1 MVLHYLKGGS
11 EKKGDRLF
19 SRVCYDRKRGN
30 VFKPKEG
37 RFKLDVRKKFFI
49 SVMWHWNRLPREVV
63 DALEAFKVRLDRAL
77 SNLMELWISLFIAEE
92 LD

>member
-49 SVMWHWNRLPREVV
+49 SVMWHWNRLPRDVV
-63 DALEAFKVRLDRAL
+63 DALLLETFKVRLDL
-77 SNLMELWISLFIAEE
+77 NNLI
-92 LD
+92 